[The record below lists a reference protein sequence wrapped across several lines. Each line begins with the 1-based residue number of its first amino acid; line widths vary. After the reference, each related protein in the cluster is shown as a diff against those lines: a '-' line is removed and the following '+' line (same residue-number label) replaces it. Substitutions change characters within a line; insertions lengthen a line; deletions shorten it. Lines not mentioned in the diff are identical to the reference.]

1 MQLKQWLKEGVSVLL
16 SLLYSF
22 LAETFAILQNVLV
35 KEEWKHDCR
44 YYKKH
49 FRFLAKNYN
58 FLSVPE
64 FCKKNNITENS
75 YTIQTGK
82 VYIMNDLYVSVFD
95 ACTYIHDANK
105 NVLNESF
112 PANNIKTAWCEAVVK
127 SKSSNVIYVDKA
139 VDFALKWMDNYWH
152 FTMTALDKISLFLEK
167 GYDGK
172 FIVFDKP
179 YLRELLKLYG
189 IPNDRLIFVKS
200 DEVYKVNELHILDD
214 GMNTKVHRDIIQ
226 RIRARILKNIDC
238 ADIHKYPKRLY
249 IRRLAPYKRLVKN
262 EAEVIDY
269 LKQFGFETIFPDDYS
284 VEEQIKY
291 CYAADIIVA
300 PHGGNS
306 TNALFM
312 RPNTCFIELFGFNY
326 VCPCMLDVIKDNNI
340 YYNMVVEK
348 STYDTVPA
356 HPNSAYNVDIKL
368 LDDILYKYIQAA
380 ESQKY

>member
-1 MQLKQWLKEGVSVLL
+1 MQIKQWFTGGGHLLL
-16 SLLYSF
+16 SFLYSF
-22 LAETFAILQNVLV
+22 FAEILAIIQNVLI
-35 KEEWKHDCR
+35 KEEWKHYCR
-44 YYKKH
+44 YYKRH
-49 FRFLAKNYN
+49 FRFLAQNYN

-64 FCKKNNITENS
+64 FCEKNNIAENS

-95 ACTYIHDANK
+95 ACTYIHDADK
-105 NVLNESF
+105 NVFNESF
-112 PANNIKTAWCEAVVK
+112 PSNNVKTVWCEAVIK
-127 SKSSNVIYVDKA
+127 KSSNVIYVDKA

-152 FTMTALDKISLFLEK
+152 FTMTALDKISLFLEN

-214 GMNTKVHRDIIQ
+214 GMSTTVHRDIIQ
-226 RIRARILKNIDC
+226 RIRARILKNIDFC
-238 ADIHKYPKRLY
+238 DADKYPKRLY
-249 IRRLAPYKRLVKN
+249 IRRLKPYKRLVKN

-291 CYAADIIVA
+291 FYAADIIVA
-300 PHGGNS
+300 PHGGCS

-312 RPNTCFIELFGFNY
+312 RSDTSFIELFGFNY
-326 VCPCMLDVIKDNNI
+326 VCPFMLDIIKDNKM
-340 YYNMVVEK
+340 YYNMVVERGD
-348 STYDTVPA
+348 YDTVPA

-380 ESQKY
+380 ESPKY